1 MYVTR
6 LYDNDNENC
15 LGHWG
20 TTQLVPN
27 SMHFLRY
34 LVHRFL
40 GGNNATL
47 HYIQFWKV
55 RSKKAILNLLLFL
68 LAGFILIRNKFSGRS
83 IFLRP
88 LCFTILGLYLTSGD
102 TDRWISVCW
111 IMRLRRLILIE
122 LILSEWNLILFWYKI
137 SWISSGLFLDIFEVK
152 VILIFICYLNN
163 LN

>member
-55 RSKKAILNLLLFL
+55 RSKKAILNLLLLIL
-68 LAGFILIRNKFSGRS
+68 LAGFLLIRNKFSGRS
-83 IFLRP
+83 IFLWP
-88 LCFTILGLYLTSGD
+88 LCFTILGLYLTSGNTKMNKCAGLCD
-102 TDRWISVCW
+102 WEDWFW
-111 IMRLRRLILIE
+111 LNWFLLEWILI
-122 LILSEWNLILFWYKI
+122 IFW
-137 SWISSGLFLDIFEVK
+137 
-152 VILIFICYLNN
+152 
-163 LN
+163 